1 VSDRLR
7 PPEQAGARLARLDAL
22 RGLAVLWMTAFHFS
36 FDLAHFG
43 LTQQNFYS
51 DPVWL
56 WQRTAI
62 LSLFLFC
69 AGLGQSLAVINGQSW
84 LRFWQRWLQI
94 AGCAALVSAG
104 SYLMFPNSWIY
115 FGVLHGMAVMLLIA
129 RLTARWGTWL
139 WRGALVAILLAQLAP
154 WLHLNWAVAPR
165 LDTPAWHWLGLMS
178 HKPFTEDYVPL
189 LPWLGVMW
197 LGVALGPWVHARG
210 WLTGALPAHRATAA
224 ITFIGRWSLS
234 WYLLHQP
241 VLIGVLMAV
250 MVLR

>member
-1 VSDRLR
+1 VSEPSRAAELTG
-7 PPEQAGARLARLDAL
+7 PRLARLDAL

-56 WQRTAI
+56 WQRIAI

-69 AGLGQSLAVINGQSW
+69 AGLGQSLAVIHGQSW
-84 LRFWQRWLQI
+84 LRFWRRWLQI
-94 AGCAALVSAG
+94 AGCAALVSLG
-104 SYLMFPNSWIY
+104 SYMMFPKSWIY

-129 RLTARWGTWL
+129 RLTARWGGWL
-139 WRGALVAILLAQLAP
+139 WPASLAALLLAQWAP
-154 WLHLNWAVAPR
+154 GLHQHWPVARWLDAPV
-165 LDTPAWHWLGLMS
+165 WHGLGLMS

-189 LPWLGVMW
+189 LPWLGVVW
-197 LGVALGPWVHARG
+197 LGVAAGPWVHARG
-210 WLTGALPAHRATAA
+210 WLAGPVPAHPAMAA
-224 ITFIGRWSLS
+224 VTFIGRWSLS

-241 VLIGVLMAV
+241 LLMGALMAY
-250 MVLR
+250 MAFR